1 MSVRKKILL
10 VAGITPTIMVAIV
23 IAIVAINF
31 RDYGVENAKQ
41 KSILTAEFVRDSL
54 TAHMVNGIMDKR
66 EYFLNQIE
74 KAQSVKALWVI
85 RGHLVNEQFGTA
97 NANEVPRDTIDKE
110 VLKSGKAKYVLNENP
125 EAVTLRVTIPY
136 IASSKGTPN
145 CLMCH
150 VAKEGD
156 VLGAVSM
163 VFDISQVRDSG
174 AITILR
180 ILVISAIFLLIAIVT
195 ANYLITPYLDFFES
209 LRTAIKKAEDGDFGY
224 RIVTKL
230 KDETG
235 EIAKWLNNL
244 YDKLQDT
251 IKNIEKQVSILISA
265 NNVAYNKNPL
275 LKTQEIINELV
286 EIYKFKRTIEL
297 DRTKTD
303 IYKRLFYIIE
313 EKMGI
318 HNFLFFETDKST
330 KTRELI
336 YIVHDSNCST
346 DQAEGIE
353 LNACRA
359 YRTGSDVFSDDFF
372 KVCEHCVVEQAGVE
386 YICLPF
392 NISQNNGIVISIRPK
407 DRDDFLRIKQ
417 LLPIIKNYLE
427 AAKPVIESKILTEML
442 RDSSLRDG
450 MTGLYNRRFL
460 EEYLEKA
467 ASQSSRN
474 KTTYAILMIDI
485 DYFKM
490 VNDTYGHD
498 NGDLVIKGL
507 ADTLKENI
515 RDSDLA
521 IRFGGEEF
529 VVMLYNPTEQ
539 GAVDVAEKL
548 RMAFAQK
555 SFSVGSEKIKKTIS
569 IGVAMFPDDA
579 EAVWKV
585 IKFAD
590 IALYEAKTS
599 GRNRVMRF
607 SNDMQEDDSENY

>member
-23 IAIVAINF
+23 IAIVALNF

-41 KSILTAEFVRDSL
+41 KSLLTAEFVRDSL

-66 EYFLNQIE
+66 DYFLNQIE
-74 KAQSVKALWVI
+74 KSENVKALWII
-85 RGHLVNEQFGTA
+85 RGKAVNEQFGQS
-97 NANEVPRDTIDKE
+97 NFNESARDGIDKE
-110 VLKSGKAKYVLNENP
+110 VLKSGKTKYVLQEDP
-125 EAVTLRVTIPY
+125 ESVMLRVTVPY
-136 IASSKGTPN
+136 IASSKGEPN
-145 CLMCH
+145 CLQCH
-150 VAKEGD
+150 IAKEGD

-163 VFDISQVRDSG
+163 EFDISQVRDSG

-209 LRTAIKKAEDGDFGY
+209 LRTAIRKAEDGDFGY

-265 NNVAYNKNPL
+265 NSVLYNSNPL

-297 DRTKTD
+297 DRSKTD

-313 EKMGI
+313 EKMHI

-330 KTRELI
+330 KKRELI
-336 YIVHDSNCST
+336 YIVHDNDCST
-346 DQAEGIE
+346 DQMEGLE
-353 LNACRA
+353 LGACRA
-359 YRTGSDVFSDDFF
+359 YRTGSDVYSDDFF
-372 KVCEHCVVEQAGVE
+372 KVCEHCIVEQAGQE
-386 YICLPF
+386 YICLPY
-392 NISQNNGIVISIRPK
+392 NISQNNGVVISIRPK
-407 DRDDFLRIKQ
+407 DKDDLARIKQ
-417 LLPIIKNYLE
+417 MIPVIKNYLD

-467 ASQSSRN
+467 ASQSTRN

-515 RDSDLA
+515 RESDLA

-539 GAVDVAEKL
+539 GAIDVAEKL

-555 SFSVGSEKIKKTIS
+555 SFSVGAEKIKKTIS

-599 GRNRVMRF
+599 GRNRVIRF
-607 SNDMQEDDSENY
+607 NSEMHEDDSENY